1 MKFVENVTAIHGQ
14 TVPKLG
20 LQPGSW
26 VTVGQSGKVT
36 GKGCYMGSISG
47 IAVIAIDDGQPRPE
61 FHALMKSQRQLVVNA
76 NKILNS

>member
-26 VTVGQSGKVT
+26 VTYGQSGKVT

-47 IAVIAIDDGQPRPE
+47 IAVIAQDTGQPRDE
-61 FHALMKSQRQLVVNA
+61 FHALMQSQRDLVENA

>member
-1 MKFVENVTAIHGQ
+1 MKFVKNVTAIHGQ

-36 GKGCYMGSISG
+36 VKV
-47 IAVIAIDDGQPRPE
+47 ATWV
-61 FHALMKSQRQLVVNA
+61 LLVE
-76 NKILNS
+76 LR